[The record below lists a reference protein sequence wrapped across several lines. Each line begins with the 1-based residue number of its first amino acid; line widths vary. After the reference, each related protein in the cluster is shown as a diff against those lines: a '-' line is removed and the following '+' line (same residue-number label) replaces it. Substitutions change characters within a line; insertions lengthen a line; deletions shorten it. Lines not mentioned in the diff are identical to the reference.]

1 MEPLAALQL
10 NSETPLTILP
20 TSDEQIGP
28 FLDFDLATS
37 TAKYKGDPA
46 VAGFIGMT
54 FPLSVTAT
62 DEYGSSVKFS
72 QMLLVFEPRASAE
85 VIIEDPARQEDVA
98 RKEEIIAEIEAEA
111 EAVAEAPVQETTV
124 VETPPE
130 QEEVKQT
137 VETAST
143 ELVDNMVSD
152 DTILFVPV
160 PLIALFNAEQ
170 NSLLNLIDRQSDV
183 IMD

>member
-1 MEPLAALQL
+1 M
-10 NSETPLTILP
+10 
-20 TSDEQIGP
+20 
-28 FLDFDLATS
+28 
-37 TAKYKGDPA
+37 
-46 VAGFIGMT
+46 AGFIGMI

-62 DEYGSSVKFS
+62 DEFGSSVKFS
-72 QMLLVFEPRASAE
+72 QMLLVFEPLSSAE

-111 EAVAEAPVQETTV
+111 EAEAAAL
-124 VETPPE
+124 VEEASIVEMPPD
-130 QEEVKQT
+130 QEEVEET

-143 ELVDNMVSD
+143 DLVDNRVSD
-152 DTILFVPV
+152 DAVLFVPV

-170 NSLLNLIDRQSDV
+170 RSLLNLINRQSEV